1 MPKVARKGD
10 SCTGHPFYPPR
21 SSSAGSHNVF
31 ANSIPV
37 HRNGDGWSSH
47 CKTKKPFD
55 CHGASLAGGSS
66 TVFANGRRLGR
77 VGDAVSCGGS
87 AASGSN
93 NVFAN

>member
-1 MPKVARKGD
+1 MPKVARKAD

-21 SSSAGSHNVF
+21 SSSAGSPDVF
-31 ANSIPV
+31 VNNRAA

-47 CKTKKPFD
+47 CKTIKPFD

-66 TVFANGRRLGR
+66 TVFVNGKPLGR
-77 VGDAVSCGGS
+77 VGDSVSCGGS
-87 AASGSN
+87 VASGSA